1 MNNKISI
8 AQLQALIIVAALGF
22 EILIM
27 PMIIS
32 STFELCFILITG
44 FLLCLIAVYS
54 DINIQRNKLL
64 CFIYSVKNIL
74 VAVLLTKILT
84 DVVRDVLLND
94 VLIYQIIF
102 IIVLSAGYSAWRGI
116 EVIARISQ
124 MLFWFVVIGTIYVYL
139 MAVPDIDL
147 SNFTGD
153 FYFKNIIRSC
163 LFGFVINIAEIII
176 LIKSYLKRESK
187 RAIKAVIFSFLLV
200 FAITLVIIGKIG
212 INGMK
217 KVEYPLF
224 EIMYTANLPNVF
236 IKRQEGIF
244 IALWIISALISIFIY
259 FGTTVSFM
267 EHMNI
272 KKKSATIM
280 LIILTFILVLFYN
293 GTKAIITY
301 CFLQIL
307 GGMITVFIIPLIYIF
322 RRNKIE

>member
-27 PMIIS
+27 PMIIN

-44 FLLCLIAVYS
+44 FLLCLLAVYS
-54 DINIQRNKLL
+54 DINIQKNKLL
-64 CFIYSVKNIL
+64 CFVYSIKNIL

-102 IIVLSAGYSAWRGI
+102 IIVVSAGYSAWKGI
-116 EVIARISQ
+116 EAIARISQ
-124 MLFWFVVIGTIYVYL
+124 VLFWFVVIGTIYVYL

-147 SNFTGD
+147 SNFTGK
-153 FYFKNIIRSC
+153 FYFKDIVKSC

-187 RAIKAVIFSFLLV
+187 RAIKAVILSFLLV

-217 KVEYPLF
+217 NVEYPLF

-280 LIILTFILVLFYN
+280 LMILTFVLVLLYN
-293 GTKAIITY
+293 GTKAIRTY

-307 GGMITVFIIPLIYIF
+307 GGVITVFIIPLIYIF
-322 RRNKIE
+322 RRNNIE

>member
-8 AQLQALIIVAALGF
+8 AQLQALIIIAALGF

-27 PMIIS
+27 PMVIS
-32 STFELCFILITG
+32 STFELCFIIIAG
-44 FLLCLIAVYS
+44 FLLCLLAVNS
-54 DINIQRNKLL
+54 DINIQGNKLL

-74 VAVLLTKILT
+74 VAVLLIRILT
-84 DVVRDVLLND
+84 DVVKDVLLND
-94 VLIYQIIF
+94 ILIYQIIF
-102 IIVLSAGYSAWRGI
+102 IIVLSAGYSAWKGI
-116 EVIARISQ
+116 EAIARISQ
-124 MLFWFVVIGTIYVYL
+124 MLFWFVVIGTIYIYL

-147 SNFTGD
+147 GNFAGD
-153 FYFKNIIRSC
+153 FYFKNIIKSC
-163 LFGFVINIAEIII
+163 LFGFVMNTAEIII

-187 RAIKAVIFSFLLV
+187 RAIKAVILSFLLV

-217 KVEYPLF
+217 RVEYPLF

-244 IALWIISALISIFIY
+244 IALWIISALVSVFIY

-280 LIILTFILVLFYN
+280 LMIFTFALVLFYN
-293 GTKAIITY
+293 GTKAVRTY

-307 GGMITVFIIPLIYIF
+307 GGIITAFVIPLIYIF